1 MRMRLG
7 LWALVWWGVAA
18 VPVLGAEPAGFS
30 AEGLSQLDADMAA
43 LVTRGERAGVV
54 YGIARH
60 GQVVVLKSHGLRDL
74 ESRTPMTTDTAFR
87 LYSQSRAV
95 TAAAILT
102 LVDEGR
108 LRLDDKVSRYL
119 PEFAGMRVISR
130 LSGGKVVETVPQKP
144 AMTVRHLFQYSSGL
158 GYAPDW
164 PKSVGINQRDI
175 LDLNGDLA
183 AMVSKLARYPLLEQ
197 PGSRW
202 RYGYSSDVL
211 GRIAEVVSGK
221 PFNIFLRER
230 LTGPLAMKDTDFWL
244 GPESVARIAS
254 VYGRPGKGELRK
266 VDAVPSSTY
275 DRPGTF
281 FSAGG
286 GLLST
291 VPDYLRFGQML
302 LGRGALGTVR
312 ILRPATVDR
321 MTSNTLTAAMG
332 GEVYW
337 YREDWASI
345 FKGYG
350 WGLGI
355 GVRLPERAHTVPGS
369 GKEVGWGGLAST
381 GYIIDQENDF
391 VAVVMTQ
398 YLGPDGDR
406 PAYLLREGVYRAL
419 RQAIGPWQADRKFPP
434 APRDP
439 ATGVPAVARNAGRFF
454 VPR

>member
-1 MRMRLG
+1 MVRTQLLG
-7 LWALVWWGVAA
+7 LILLVPITAA
-18 VPVLGAEPAGFS
+18 GKGLGEFSPAG
-30 AEGLSQLDADMAA
+30 LDQLDTDMAA
-43 LVTRGERAGVV
+43 LVESGERAGVV
-54 YGIARH
+54 YGIARR
-60 GQVVVLKSHGLRDL
+60 GQVIVLKAHGLRDL
-74 ESRTPMTTDTAFR
+74 ESQTPVTVDTAFR

-102 LVDEGR
+102 LVDAGK
-108 LRLDDKVSRYL
+108 LRLDDPVSKYL

-130 LSGGKVVETVPQKP
+130 LSGGQVVETVPQKP

-164 PKSVGINQRDI
+164 PKSVGISQRDI
-175 LDLNGDLA
+175 LDLNGDLS
-183 AMVSKLARYPLLEQ
+183 AMVTKLSRYPLLEQ

-211 GRIAEVVSGK
+211 GRIAEVASGK
-221 PFNIFLRER
+221 PFNVFLRER

-244 GPESVARIAS
+244 DPDSVGRIAP
-254 VYGRPGKGELRK
+254 VYGRSGKGALRK
-266 VDAVPSSTY
+266 VAAVPSSTY

-302 LGRGALGTVR
+302 LGRGALGAAR
-312 ILRPATVDR
+312 ILKQATVER
-321 MTSNTLTAAMG
+321 MTTNTLTAAMG

-337 YREDWASI
+337 YKEDWSSI

-355 GVRLPERAHTVPGS
+355 GVRLPERAHTAPGS
-369 GKEVGWGGLAST
+369 NKEVGWGGLAST
-381 GYIIDQENDF
+381 SYIIDQENDF

-419 RQAIGPWQADRKFPP
+419 K
-434 APRDP
+434 
-439 ATGVPAVARNAGRFF
+439 
-454 VPR
+454 